1 MEIICISCW
10 RAFEH
15 DTSTAAAQVTCP
27 HCSFS
32 QPGPDPASLDAKL
45 DANTRPS
52 EVQPADAPM
61 AAAASDETT
70 PELTPPAPAA
80 TTPPAPAAT
89 TPDLTPPS
97 APAQPVMETAEFDAA
112 PKTTPSPP
120 PTPSPAPAPDAE
132 AVPPKPDHRWR
143 LRTPSLVVLF
153 FPDYEALSRYLTGDE
168 GDGYAIACGPGPFRT
183 LSGFT
188 GAMRVTD
195 DPLEALV
202 NVPPAEGEDTPM
214 PTTTPRPRSGARRP
228 TISTPQPQ
236 PGTNTPQPKQASD
249 GEERAAGGRARPRR
263 RRATA
268 TADFTFRKA
277 QAQNVWPGR
286 LLLLV
291 LGVAAGAAVIYYVAW
306 IGLLPGIVY

>member
-52 EVQPADAPM
+52 DVPTAPKTTETAAPAAHDETKPEIVPPAPK
-61 AAAASDETT
+61 AAS
-70 PELTPPAPAA
+70 PEAPDVTNPEMTPPAPVTQSVAETAEFEAA
-80 TTPPAPAAT
+80 PKTSP
-89 TPDLTPPS
+89 PPS
-97 APAQPVMETAEFDAA
+97 AP
-112 PKTTPSPP
+112 
-120 PTPSPAPAPDAE
+120 PAPEAPAE
-132 AVPPKPDHRWR
+132 PAKPDQRWR
-143 LRTPSLVVLF
+143 LRTPAMLVLF

-202 NVPPAEGEDTPM
+202 NVPPAEGEEAPV
-214 PTTTPRPRSGARRP
+214 PAATPRPRSGQRKP
-228 TISTPQPQ
+228 TISTPNTQDQPVA
-236 PGTNTPQPKQASD
+236 PQSKPTTG
-249 GEERAAGGRARPRR
+249 GEAAAGSRVRPRR

-286 LLLLV
+286 LLFLL
-291 LGVAAGAAVIYYVAW
+291 LGVLAGGAVIYYVAW